1 MKSSNYYKNIL
12 KSIKG
17 MRTGV
22 LLFLFCCILFI
33 GKAWGQTEITETF
46 ESATAGASTFT
57 SGGKTFTIISKA
69 ESGQFDIQDLYPGT
83 GWNGTG
89 PDNKYIDNDGTARAF
104 IDQSFSIKIEA
115 GLTYS
120 VKKFYLFLADHTVEQ
135 YNTGTVTIKGKLGSA
150 TVFTATATSG
160 FVQSTATN
168 NGFTPIDLTTFGG
181 ANNSTKV
188 IDELEISTTEPFTY
202 VCLDALTWK
211 LEYTC
216 PTITIDTQ
224 AQTNVACK
232 GTATGRVT
240 VVPSGGTAPYTYSW
254 TLGAGTAA
262 TASNLT
268 AGTYTVTVTDK
279 MGCTATK
286 TITISEP
293 AAALGGTATKTDVSC
308 FGGNNGTATVA
319 ATGGTGPYAY
329 SWAPSGGT
337 GATATGLAIGNYT
350 VTVTDANACQ
360 ITRTVTV
367 GQPAAAL
374 TGTAT
379 QTNVSCFGGSNGTAT
394 VAVTGGTGPYS
405 YSWAP
410 SGGTNA
416 TATGLATG
424 DYTVTVTDAN
434 ACQIT
439 RTVTVGQPAAALSG
453 TATQT
458 NVSCFGG
465 NNGTATVAVTG
476 GTPGYTYSWAP
487 SGGTGATATG
497 LAAGNYTVTITDANT
512 CQITRT
518 VTVGQPAAAL
528 SGNATK
534 TDISCFG
541 GTNGTASIAV
551 TGGTAPYTY
560 SWSPS
565 GGTAASAT
573 GLGIGS
579 YTVTVTDANSC
590 QITRSVT
597 IGQPAAALA
606 ATTSKTD
613 VSCFGGSNGT
623 ASIAVTG
630 GTTPY
635 TYSWSPSGG
644 TAASASGLAAGT
656 YTVTVTDAN
665 ACQITRNVT
674 VGQPAAALSA
684 TATKTDVSCNG
695 GSNGTATVSVIG
707 GTPGYTYSWAPTGGT
722 AATATG
728 LAAGTYTV
736 TVTDANACQTTAT
749 VTVGQPDALTGTV
762 TKTDV
767 SCFGG
772 SNGTATVAVTG
783 GKAPYT
789 YSWSPS
795 GGNAA
800 SATGLIIGTYTVTIT
815 DANACQITRSVTI
828 GQPVAALAGTITKTD
843 VSCFNG
849 NNGTA
854 TVSVTGGTGPYSY
867 SWAPSG
873 GTNATASGLA
883 SGTYTV
889 TVTDNNLCQITR
901 TITVNQPTAALSA
914 TATKMDVSCNGGS
927 NGTANV
933 SVTGGT
939 AGYTYSWAPSGGTAA
954 TATGLAA
961 GIYTVTVTDAN
972 ACQTTASVTVGEP
985 AALTATISKTDVS
998 CNGGTNGSATVIAA
1012 GGTGAY
1018 TYSWAPSGGTAATAT
1033 GLVAGT
1039 YTVTIT
1045 DNNGCFITRTTTIG
1059 EPSAIVT
1066 VSTSDAVDVAAQTV
1080 TLGGD
1085 VPSGSCV
1092 IEKGIVYG
1100 TNALPTTSNNKIIG
1114 GSGSGTFSVDI
1125 SGLTVNTLYRYR
1137 AYAIVNGIIS
1147 YGTVKEFTTFKY
1159 DQQISFN
1166 AIASK
1171 TYGDAS
1177 FDLGDTHTNR
1187 GLLITY
1193 TAIDPTVVSITGNQA
1208 TILKS
1213 GTTTITATQAGD
1225 QNNNPATPVS
1235 RTLTVSKADITVTA
1249 DAKTKVY
1256 GTNDP
1261 ILTYKV
1267 TGMVNNDAATVVT
1280 GTLKRAAGE
1289 NIGTYAISNND
1300 LTASNYTITYVGA
1313 DLTITKAN
1321 LTVTA
1326 DAKTKVY
1333 GANDPALTY
1342 KVTGLVNND
1351 VATVVSGTLKRAIG
1365 ENIGAYAILDNDLT
1379 AANYTITYTGANL
1392 TITKANLTVTADAQ
1406 SKIYG
1411 ASDPVLT
1418 YKVTGLVNNDAAT
1431 VVSGT
1436 LKRAIGENTGTY
1448 AISNNDLSADN
1459 YTITYVGADLTITK
1473 ANLTVT
1479 ADAKTKVYG
1488 SSDPT
1493 LTYKVT
1499 GMVNNDLATVVAGT
1513 LKRATGE
1520 NVGTYAISNNDLT
1533 ASNYTITY
1541 VGADLTI
1548 TKANLTVMADAKTKV
1563 YGTADPALTYKVTG
1577 LVNNDAATVV
1587 TGTLKR
1593 ATGENVGTYAISN
1606 NDLAASNYT
1615 INYVGADLTITK
1627 ANLTVTADAKTK
1639 VYGTADPALTYKV
1652 TGLVN
1657 NDAATVVT
1665 GTLNRSA
1672 GENIGTYAIS
1682 NNNLTASNYTISYTG
1697 ANFTITKANL
1707 TVTADA
1713 KTKVYGTADPALTYK
1728 VTGLVNNDAATV
1740 VTGTLKRSAGENV
1753 GTYAISNNDLTASNY
1768 TITYAGA
1775 SFTITKANLTVTAD
1789 AKTKVYGT
1797 ADPAL
1802 TYKVTGLVNNDAA
1815 TVVTGTLKRATGEN
1829 VGTYAISN
1837 NDLTASNY
1845 TITYSGADLTI
1856 TKANL
1861 TVTADA
1867 KTKVYGTAD
1876 PALTYKVTGLVN
1888 NDAATVVTGTLK
1900 RATGENVGTYAIS
1913 NNDLTASNYTIT
1925 YAGANLTITK
1935 ATISGITLSD
1945 ASFTYDASAKSILIA
1960 GTLPAGTTVSYTG
1973 NNQTAAGTYAITA
1986 TIDGGINYTNL
1997 TLQATLKI
2005 NKAKQVITFKEI
2017 PAVYRD
2023 AGTLTLDISSNSP
2036 LPIKI
2041 YSDNTLVAEVTGN
2054 QEVTVRGVGL
2064 ALIRAEQSG
2073 DANYIAADAV
2083 TRELRVRNEDG
2094 AKLPVRVHPAVSPNG
2109 DGINDYL
2116 RIEGIDEYPE
2126 NKIGIFDANG
2136 NLVQEL
2142 KGYDNHSNRF
2152 DGYKESRAV
2161 PAGTYFYMLEVKING
2176 KWVYDK
2182 GFFVVRY

>member
-1 MKSSNYYKNIL
+1 MK
-12 KSIKG
+12 KG
-17 MRTGV
+17 Y
-22 LLFLFCCILFI
+22 LLFLLSLILCF

-46 ESATAGASTFT
+46 ESAAAGASTFT

-69 ESGQFDIQDLYPGT
+69 ESGKFDIQDLYPVT

-89 PDNKYIDNDGTARAF
+89 PDNKYIDNDGTVKAF

-120 VKKFYLFLADHTVEQ
+120 VKKFYLFLADHNAEQ
-135 YNTGTVTIKGKLGSA
+135 YNSGTVTITGKLGGA
-150 TVFTATATSG
+150 TVFTATASTG
-160 FVQSTATN
+160 FIKSTATN

-202 VCLDALTWK
+202 VCMDALTWK
-211 LEYTC
+211 LEYVC

-224 AQTNVACK
+224 SQLNVACK
-232 GTATGRVT
+232 GTATGSATIVA
-240 VVPSGGTAPYTYSW
+240 SGGTAPYTYSW

-268 AGTYTVTVTDK
+268 AGTYTVTVTDN
-279 MGCTATK
+279 MGCTANK
-286 TITISEP
+286 TIVITEP
-293 AAALGGTATKTDVSC
+293 AAALAGTATKTDVSC
-308 FGGNNGTATVA
+308 FGGGNGTATVVA
-319 ATGGTGPYAY
+319 SGGTGSYTY

-337 GATATGLAIGNYT
+337 AATATGLSAGTYTVTVTDANACQISRTVTVGQPAAALAGTATKTDVSCFGGGNGTATVSVTGGTTSYSYSWAPSGGTAATATGLSAGTYTVTVTDANSCQITRTVTVGQPAAALAATATKTDVSCFNGSNGTATVTVTGGTSGYTYSWAPSGGTAATATGLSAGTYTVTVTDANTCQITRTVTVGQPTAALTGTATKTDVSCFNGTNGTATVVASGGTGAYTYSWAPSGGTASTATGLSAGTYTVTVTDANNCQITRTVTVGQPATALTGTATKTDVSCYNGANGTATVVASGGGGAYTYSWAPSGGTAATATGLSAGTYTVTVTDANSCKITRSVTVGQPATALTGTATKTDVSCFNGTNGTATVVASGGTIGYTYSWAPSGGTAATATGLSAGTYT

-379 QTNVSCFGGSNGTAT
+379 KTDVSCFNGNNGTAT
-394 VAVTGGTGPYS
+394 VAVTGGTSSYT

-410 SGGTNA
+410 SGGTAA
-416 TATGLATG
+416 TATGLSAGT
-424 DYTVTVTDAN
+424 YTVTVTDAN

-439 RTVTVGQPAAALSG
+439 RTVTVGQPAAALTG
-453 TATQT
+453 TATKT
-458 NVSCFGG
+458 DVSCFNG

-476 GTPGYTYSWAP
+476 GTSSYTYSWAP
-487 SGGTGATATG
+487 S
-497 LAAGNYTVTITDANT
+497 
-512 CQITRT
+512 
-518 VTVGQPAAAL
+518 
-528 SGNATK
+528 
-534 TDISCFG
+534 
-541 GTNGTASIAV
+541 
-551 TGGTAPYTY
+551 
-560 SWSPS
+560 
-565 GGTAASAT
+565 
-573 GLGIGS
+573 
-579 YTVTVTDANSC
+579 
-590 QITRSVT
+590 
-597 IGQPAAALA
+597 
-606 ATTSKTD
+606 
-613 VSCFGGSNGT
+613 
-623 ASIAVTG
+623 
-630 GTTPY
+630 
-635 TYSWSPSGG
+635 
-644 TAASASGLAAGT
+644 
-656 YTVTVTDAN
+656 
-665 ACQITRNVT
+665 
-674 VGQPAAALSA
+674 
-684 TATKTDVSCNG
+684 
-695 GSNGTATVSVIG
+695 
-707 GTPGYTYSWAPTGGT
+707 GGT

-736 TVTDANACQTTAT
+736 TVTDANACQITRT
-749 VTVGQPDALTGTV
+749 VTVGQPAAALAATA

-767 SCFGG
+767 SCFNGT
-772 SNGTATVAVTG
+772 NGTATVAVTG
-783 GKAPYT
+783 GT
-789 YSWSPS
+789 SS
-795 GGNAA
+795 
-800 SATGLIIGTYTVTIT
+800 
-815 DANACQITRSVTI
+815 
-828 GQPVAALAGTITKTD
+828 
-843 VSCFNG
+843 
-849 NNGTA
+849 
-854 TVSVTGGTGPYSY
+854 
-867 SWAPSG
+867 
-873 GTNATASGLA
+873 
-883 SGTYTV
+883 
-889 TVTDNNLCQITR
+889 
-901 TITVNQPTAALSA
+901 
-914 TATKMDVSCNGGS
+914 
-927 NGTANV
+927 
-933 SVTGGT
+933 
-939 AGYTYSWAPSGGTAA
+939 YTYSWAPSGGTAA
-954 TATGLAA
+954 TATGLIA
-961 GIYTVTVTDAN
+961 GTYTVTVTDAN

-985 AALTATISKTDVS
+985 PALTATISKSDVS
-998 CNGGTNGSATVIAA
+998 CNGGTNGTATVLAS
-1012 GGTGAY
+1012 GGTGTL

-1045 DNNGCFITRTTTIG
+1045 DNNGCFITRTTTVG
-1059 EPSAIVT
+1059 EPSATVV

-1085 VPSGSCV
+1085 VPNGACV

-1100 TNALPTTSNNKIIG
+1100 TNALPTPSNIKIIG

-1137 AYAIVNGIIS
+1137 AYAIVNGIVS
-1147 YGTVKEFTTFKY
+1147 YGAVKEFTTFKY

-1166 AIASK
+1166 AIPSK

-1193 TAIDPTVVSITGNQA
+1193 TAVDPTVVSITGNQA

-1235 RTLTVSKADITVTA
+1235 RTLTVAKAVITVTA

-1256 GTNDP
+1256 GANDP
-1261 ILTYKV
+1261 TLTYKV

-1280 GTLKRAAGE
+1280 GTLKRATGA
-1289 NIGTYAISNND
+1289 NIGTYAISDND

-1333 GANDPALTY
+1333 GSSDPALTY

-1351 VATVVSGTLKRAIG
+1351 EATVVSGTLKRATG
-1365 ENIGAYAILDNDLT
+1365 ENIGTYAISDNDLS
-1379 AANYTITYTGANL
+1379 ADNYTITYVGTDL
-1392 TITKANLTVTADAQ
+1392 TITKASITVTVDA
-1406 SKIYG
+1406 KTKVYG
-1411 ASDPVLT
+1411 TTDPSLT
-1418 YKVTGLVNNDAAT
+1418 YKVTGMVNNDAAT
-1431 VVSGT
+1431 VVTGT
-1436 LKRAIGENTGTY
+1436 LKRTTGENIGTY

-1488 SSDPT
+1488 SSDPA

-1499 GMVNNDLATVVAGT
+1499 GMVNNDLATVVTGT

-1548 TKANLTVMADAKTKV
+1548 TKANLTVTADAKTKV
-1563 YGTADPALTYKVTG
+1563 YGTADPVLTYKVTDLVNNDAVTVVTGTLKRAAGENVGTYAISNNDLTASNYTITYVGADLTITKANLTVTADAKTKVYGTADPDLTYIVTG

-1593 ATGENVGTYAISN
+1593 ATGENIGTYAISN

-1615 INYVGADLTITK
+1615 ITYSGANLTITK

-1657 NDAATVVT
+1657 ND
-1665 GTLNRSA
+1665 L
-1672 GENIGTYAIS
+1672 
-1682 NNNLTASNYTISYTG
+1682 
-1697 ANFTITKANL
+1697 
-1707 TVTADA
+1707 
-1713 KTKVYGTADPALTYK
+1713 
-1728 VTGLVNNDAATV
+1728 
-1740 VTGTLKRSAGENV
+1740 
-1753 GTYAISNNDLTASNY
+1753 
-1768 TITYAGA
+1768 
-1775 SFTITKANLTVTAD
+1775 
-1789 AKTKVYGT
+1789 
-1797 ADPAL
+1797 
-1802 TYKVTGLVNNDAA
+1802 A

-1829 VGTYAISN
+1829 VGTYVISN
-1837 NDLTASNY
+1837 NDLAASNY
-1845 TITYSGADLTI
+1845 MITYVGANLTI

-1876 PALTYKVTGLVN
+1876 PALTYKVTGMVN
-1888 NDAATVVTGTLK
+1888 NDGATVVTGTLK

-1913 NNDLTASNYTIT
+1913 NNDLAASNYTIT
-1925 YAGANLTITK
+1925 YAGADLTITKANLTVTAEAKTKVFGTADPALTYKVTGMVNNDAATVVTGTLKRAAGENVGTYAISNNDLTASNYTITYIGANLTITK
-1935 ATISGITLSD
+1935 ATVTGITLSD
-1945 ASFTYDASAKSILIA
+1945 ASVTYDGSSKSILIT
-1960 GTLPAGTTVSYTG
+1960 GTLPSGTTVSYTG
-1973 NNQTAAGTYAITA
+1973 NNQTAAGSYPVTA
-1986 TIDGGINYTNL
+1986 NIDGGINYNNL
-1997 TLQATLKI
+1997 SLQATLKI
-2005 NKAKQVITFKEI
+2005 NKAKQVISFKEI

-2023 AGTLTLDISSNSP
+2023 AGQLTLDITSNSP
-2036 LPIKI
+2036 LPIRI

-2064 ALIRAEQSG
+2064 ALIRAEQAG

>member
-1 MKSSNYYKNIL
+1 MKSSNYYNNIL

-17 MRTGV
+17 MRMGV
-22 LLFLFCCILFI
+22 LLFLLSYILFI

-46 ESATAGASTFT
+46 ESAAAGASTFT
-57 SGGKTFTIISKA
+57 SGGKTFTIISNA
-69 ESGQFDIQDLYPGT
+69 GGQFDIQDLYPVT

-89 PDNKYIDNDGTARAF
+89 PDNKYIDNDGTAEAF

-135 YNTGTVTIKGKLGSA
+135 YNSGTVTIKGKLGGT

-211 LEYTC
+211 LEYVC

-232 GTATGRVT
+232 GTATGSVT
-240 VVPSGGTAPYTYSW
+240 VAPSGGTAPYSYSW

-286 TITISEP
+286 TITITEP
-293 AAALGGTATKTDVSC
+293 AAALAGTATKTDVSC
-308 FGGNNGTATVA
+308 FGGGNGTATVSV
-319 ATGGTGPYAY
+319 TGGTSGYSY

-337 GATATGLAIGNYT
+337 AATATGLSAGTYTVTVTDANACQITRTVTVGQPAAALAGTATKTDVSCFGGGNGTATVSVTGGTPGYTYSWAPSGGTAATATGLSAGTYTVTVTDANACQITRTVTVGQPAAALAGTATKTDVSCFNGNNGTATVAVTGGTPGYTYSWAPSGGTAATATGLSARTYT

-379 QTNVSCFGGSNGTAT
+379 KTDVSCFNGSNGTAT
-394 VAVTGGTGPYS
+394 VVASGGTGPYT

-410 SGGTNA
+410 SGGTAA
-416 TATGLATG
+416 TASGLAAGT
-424 DYTVTVTDAN
+424 YIVTVKDAN
-434 ACQIT
+434 NCQIT
-439 RTVTVGQPAAALSG
+439 RTVTVGQPAAALAG
-453 TATQT
+453 TITKT
-458 NVSCFGG
+458 DVSCFNGS
-465 NNGTATVAVTG
+465 NGTATVVASG
-476 GTPGYTYSWAP
+476 GTGPYTYSWAP
-487 SGGTGATATG
+487 SGGT
-497 LAAGNYTVTITDANT
+497 
-512 CQITRT
+512 
-518 VTVGQPAAAL
+518 
-528 SGNATK
+528 NAT
-534 TDISCFG
+534 
-541 GTNGTASIAV
+541 
-551 TGGTAPYTY
+551 
-560 SWSPS
+560 
-565 GGTAASAT
+565 
-573 GLGIGS
+573 
-579 YTVTVTDANSC
+579 
-590 QITRSVT
+590 
-597 IGQPAAALA
+597 
-606 ATTSKTD
+606 
-613 VSCFGGSNGT
+613 
-623 ASIAVTG
+623 
-630 GTTPY
+630 
-635 TYSWSPSGG
+635 
-644 TAASASGLAAGT
+644 ASGLAAGT
-656 YTVTVTDAN
+656 YTVTVTDN
-665 ACQITRNVT
+665 NSCQITRTIT
-674 VGQPAAALSA
+674 VNQPSFALSA
-684 TATKTDVSCNG
+684 TATQTDVSCNG
-695 GSNGTATVSVIG
+695 GSNGTATVSVTG
-707 GTPGYTYSWAPTGGT
+707 GTP
-722 AATATG
+722 
-728 LAAGTYTV
+728 
-736 TVTDANACQTTAT
+736 
-749 VTVGQPDALTGTV
+749 
-762 TKTDV
+762 
-767 SCFGG
+767 
-772 SNGTATVAVTG
+772 
-783 GKAPYT
+783 
-789 YSWSPS
+789 
-795 GGNAA
+795 
-800 SATGLIIGTYTVTIT
+800 
-815 DANACQITRSVTI
+815 
-828 GQPVAALAGTITKTD
+828 
-843 VSCFNG
+843 
-849 NNGTA
+849 
-854 TVSVTGGTGPYSY
+854 
-867 SWAPSG
+867 
-873 GTNATASGLA
+873 
-883 SGTYTV
+883 
-889 TVTDNNLCQITR
+889 
-901 TITVNQPTAALSA
+901 
-914 TATKMDVSCNGGS
+914 
-927 NGTANV
+927 
-933 SVTGGT
+933 
-939 AGYTYSWAPSGGTAA
+939 GYTYSWAPSGGTAA

-961 GIYTVTVTDAN
+961 GTYTVIVTDAN

-998 CNGGTNGSATVIAA
+998 CNGGTNGSATVTAT

-1039 YTVTIT
+1039 YTVTVT
-1045 DNNGCFITRTTTIG
+1045 DNNGCFITRTITIG
-1059 EPSAIVT
+1059 QPSATVT
-1066 VSTSDAVDVAAQTV
+1066 VSTSDPVNVAAQTV

-1085 VPSGSCV
+1085 VPGSSCV

-1137 AYAIVNGIIS
+1137 AYAIVNGTVS
-1147 YGTVKEFTTFKY
+1147 YGAVKEFTTFKY

-1193 TAIDPTVVSITGNQA
+1193 TAADPSIVSITGNQA

-1235 RTLTVSKADITVTA
+1235 RVLTVAKAVITVTA
-1249 DAKTKVY
+1249 DV
-1256 GTNDP
+1256 
-1261 ILTYKV
+1261 
-1267 TGMVNNDAATVVT
+1267 
-1280 GTLKRAAGE
+1280 
-1289 NIGTYAISNND
+1289 
-1300 LTASNYTITYVGA
+1300 
-1313 DLTITKAN
+1313 
-1321 LTVTA
+1321 
-1326 DAKTKVY
+1326 
-1333 GANDPALTY
+1333 
-1342 KVTGLVNND
+1342 
-1351 VATVVSGTLKRAIG
+1351 
-1365 ENIGAYAILDNDLT
+1365 
-1379 AANYTITYTGANL
+1379 
-1392 TITKANLTVTADAQ
+1392 
-1406 SKIYG
+1406 
-1411 ASDPVLT
+1411 
-1418 YKVTGLVNNDAAT
+1418 
-1431 VVSGT
+1431 
-1436 LKRAIGENTGTY
+1436 
-1448 AISNNDLSADN
+1448 
-1459 YTITYVGADLTITK
+1459 
-1473 ANLTVT
+1473 
-1479 ADAKTKVYG
+1479 
-1488 SSDPT
+1488 
-1493 LTYKVT
+1493 
-1499 GMVNNDLATVVAGT
+1499 
-1513 LKRATGE
+1513 
-1520 NVGTYAISNNDLT
+1520 
-1533 ASNYTITY
+1533 
-1541 VGADLTI
+1541 
-1548 TKANLTVMADAKTKV
+1548 KTKV

-1577 LVNNDAATVV
+1577 MVNNDAATVV

-1606 NDLAASNYT
+1606 NDLAASNYAIT
-1615 INYVGADLTITK
+1615 YVGADLTITK

-1652 TGLVN
+1652 TGMVN

-1665 GTLNRSA
+1665 GTLKRSA
-1672 GENIGTYAIS
+1672 GENVGTYAIS
-1682 NNNLTASNYTISYTG
+1682 NNDLAASNYTITYVG
-1697 ANFTITKANL
+1697 ADLTITKANL

-1753 GTYAISNNDLTASNY
+1753 GTYAISNNDLAASNY
-1768 TITYAGA
+1768 TITYMGSDLTITKANLTVTADAKTKVYGTTDPALTYKVTGMVNNDAATVVTGTLKRATGENIGTYAISNNDLAASNYTITYVGADLTITKANLTVTADTKTKVYGTADPALTYKVTGMVNNDAATVVTGTLKRATGENVGTYAISNNDLAASNYTITYVGADLTITKANLTVTADAKTKVYGSSDPALTYKVTGMVNNDAATVVTGTLKRATGENVGTYAISNNDLAASNYTITYVGANLTITKANLTVTADAKTKVYGTTDPALTYKVTGMVNNDAATVVTGTLKRATGENVGTYAISNNDLAASNYTITYVGADLTITKANLTVTADAKTKVYGTTDPALTYKVTGMVNNDAATVVTGTLKRSAGENVGTYAISNNDLAA
-1775 SFTITKANLTVTAD
+1775 SNYTITYVGANLTITKANLTVTADAKTKVYGTTDPALTYKVTGMVNNDAATVVTGTLKRATGENVGTYAISNNDLAASNYTITYVGADLTITKANLTVTAD

-1815 TVVTGTLKRATGEN
+1815 TIVTGTLKRATGEN

-1837 NDLTASNY
+1837 NDLAASNYAITYVGANLTITKANLTVTADAKTKVYGTADPALSYKVTGMVNNDAATVVTGTLKRSAGENVGTYAISNNDLAASNY
-1845 TITYSGADLTI
+1845 TITYMGSDLTITKANLTVTADAKTKVYGTTDPALTYKVTGMVNNDAATVVTGTLKRATGENEGTYAISNNDLAASNYTITYVGADLTI

-1900 RATGENVGTYAIS
+1900 RAAGENVGTYAIS
-1913 NNDLTASNYTIT
+1913 NNDLAASNYLIT

-1935 ATISGITLSD
+1935 ATITGITLSD
-1945 ASFTYDASAKSILIA
+1945 ASFTYDAAAKSILIS

-1973 NNQTAAGTYAITA
+1973 NNQTAAGTYTVTA
-1986 TIDGGINYTNL
+1986 NIDGGINYTNL
-1997 TLQATLKI
+1997 SLQATLKI

-2023 AGTLTLDISSNSP
+2023 AGTLSLDISSNSP

-2094 AKLPVRVHPAVSPNG
+2094 AKLPVRV
-2109 DGINDYL
+2109 
-2116 RIEGIDEYPE
+2116 
-2126 NKIGIFDANG
+2126 
-2136 NLVQEL
+2136 
-2142 KGYDNHSNRF
+2142 
-2152 DGYKESRAV
+2152 
-2161 PAGTYFYMLEVKING
+2161 
-2176 KWVYDK
+2176 
-2182 GFFVVRY
+2182 

>member
-1 MKSSNYYKNIL
+1 MKSSNYYNNIL
-12 KSIKG
+12 KSIKS
-17 MRTGV
+17 MRMGV
-22 LLFLFCCILFI
+22 LLFLLSCILFI

-46 ESATAGASTFT
+46 ESAVAEASTFT
-57 SGGKTFTIISKA
+57 SGGKTFTIISA
-69 ESGQFDIQDLYPGT
+69 QSGPFDIQSGYPGF
-83 GWNGTG
+83 GWSGTAN
-89 PDNKYIDNDGTARAF
+89 DNKFIDNDGAAAF
-104 IDQSFSIKIEA
+104 GQNTGFSIKIDA

-120 VKKFYLFLADHTVEQ
+120 VKKFYLFLADHNAEQ
-135 YNTGTVTIKGKLGSA
+135 YTSGTVTVTGKLAGA
-150 TVFTATATSG
+150 TVFTATTSTG

-181 ANNSTKV
+181 VNNSTKV
-188 IDELEISTTEPFTY
+188 IDELEISTTHPFNY
-202 VCLDALTWK
+202 VCMDALTWK

-216 PTITIDTQ
+216 PTITIDTP
-224 AQTNVACK
+224 THINVACK
-232 GTATGRVT
+232 GTATGSVT
-240 VVPSGGTAPYTYSW
+240 VAPSGGTAPYTYSW

-286 TITISEP
+286 TITIVEP
-293 AAALGGTATKTDVSC
+293 VAALAGIATKTDISC
-308 FGGNNGTATVA
+308 FGGSNGTATVA
-319 ATGGTGPYAY
+319 VTGGTGPYAY

-337 GATATGLAIGNYT
+337 GASATGLAIGSYT

-374 TGTAT
+374 AGTAT

-394 VAVTGGTGPYS
+394 VAVTGGTPGYT

-424 DYTVTVTDAN
+424 TYTVTVTDAN

-458 NVSCFGG
+458 DVSCFGG

-497 LAAGNYTVTITDANT
+497 LAAGNYTVTITDANA

-541 GTNGTASIAV
+541 GSNGTTSVAV

-573 GLGIGS
+573 GLGIGT
-579 YTVTVTDANSC
+579 YTVTVKDANSC

-606 ATTSKTD
+606 GTTSKTD

-695 GSNGTATVSVIG
+695 GSNGTATVSVTG

-722 AATATG
+722 AASATG

-749 VTVGQPDALTGTV
+749 VTVDQPDALTGNA

-772 SNGTATVAVTG
+772 SNGTATIAVTG

-795 GGNAA
+795 GGTAA
-800 SATGLIIGTYTVTIT
+800 SATGLGIGTYTVTVK
-815 DANACQITRSVTI
+815 DANSCQITRSVTI
-828 GQPVAALAGTITKTD
+828 GQPAAALAGTTSKTDVSCFGGSNGTASIAVTGGTTPYTYSWSPSGGTAASASGLAAGTYTVTVTDANACQITSNVTVGQPAAALSGTATKTD
-843 VSCFNG
+843 VSCNG
-849 NNGTA
+849 GSNGTA
-854 TVSVTGGTGPYSY
+854 TVSVTGGTP
-867 SWAPSG
+867 
-873 GTNATASGLA
+873 
-883 SGTYTV
+883 
-889 TVTDNNLCQITR
+889 
-901 TITVNQPTAALSA
+901 
-914 TATKMDVSCNGGS
+914 
-927 NGTANV
+927 
-933 SVTGGT
+933 
-939 AGYTYSWAPSGGTAA
+939 GYTYSWAPSGGTAA
-954 TATGLAA
+954 SATGLAA
-961 GIYTVTVTDAN
+961 GTYTVTIKDAN
-972 ACQTTASVTVGEP
+972 LCMTTATVTVGQP
-985 AALTATISKTDVS
+985 AALAASFSTTDVS
-998 CNGGTNGSATVIAA
+998 CNGGSNGSATVTVT

-1018 TYSWAPSGGTAATAT
+1018 TYSWAPSGGTAASAT
-1033 GLVAGT
+1033 GLSAGT

-1045 DNNGCFITRTTTIG
+1045 DANACQVTSSVTVNQ
-1059 EPSAIVT
+1059 PSATVT
-1066 VSTSDAVDVAAQTV
+1066 VFTADAVDVAAQTV
-1080 TLGGD
+1080 TLGGN
-1085 VPSGSCV
+1085 VPNGLCV

-1100 TNALPTTSNNKIIG
+1100 INALPTTSDTKKI
-1114 GSGSGTFSVDI
+1114 SSSSSATFTVDI

-1137 AYAIVNGIIS
+1137 AYAIVNGVVS
-1147 YGTVKEFTTFKY
+1147 YGAVKEFTTFKY

-1171 TYGDAS
+1171 IYGDAS
-1177 FDLGDTHTNR
+1177 FDLGDTHTDR
-1187 GLLITY
+1187 GLLVTY
-1193 TAIDPTVVSITGNQA
+1193 TAADPTIVSITGNHA

-1213 GTTTITATQAGD
+1213 GNTLITATQAGN
-1225 QNNNPATPVS
+1225 QNNNAAPPVS
-1235 RTLTVSKADITVTA
+1235 RTLTVGKAALTVTADEQSKVYGSNDPALTYTVTGMVNNDAATVVSGNLKRESGENIGTYAITDNNLTAANYTISYLGNILTISKANLTVTA
-1249 DAKTKVY
+1249 DAQSKVY
-1256 GTNDP
+1256 GASDP
-1261 ILTYKV
+1261 ALTYKV
-1267 TGMVNNDAATVVT
+1267 TGLVNNDAATVVT
-1280 GTLKRAAGE
+1280 GTLKRE
-1289 NIGTYAISNND
+1289 
-1300 LTASNYTITYVGA
+1300 
-1313 DLTITKAN
+1313 
-1321 LTVTA
+1321 
-1326 DAKTKVY
+1326 
-1333 GANDPALTY
+1333 
-1342 KVTGLVNND
+1342 
-1351 VATVVSGTLKRAIG
+1351 IG

-1406 SKIYG
+1406 NKIYG

-1431 VVSGT
+1431 VVTGT

-1448 AISNNDLSADN
+1448 AISNNNLTAAN
-1459 YTITYVGADLTITK
+1459 YTITYT
-1473 ANLTVT
+1473 
-1479 ADAKTKVYG
+1479 
-1488 SSDPT
+1488 
-1493 LTYKVT
+1493 
-1499 GMVNNDLATVVAGT
+1499 
-1513 LKRATGE
+1513 
-1520 NVGTYAISNNDLT
+1520 
-1533 ASNYTITY
+1533 
-1541 VGADLTI
+1541 
-1548 TKANLTVMADAKTKV
+1548 
-1563 YGTADPALTYKVTG
+1563 
-1577 LVNNDAATVV
+1577 
-1587 TGTLKR
+1587 
-1593 ATGENVGTYAISN
+1593 
-1606 NDLAASNYT
+1606 
-1615 INYVGADLTITK
+1615 GADLTITK

-1657 NDAATVVT
+1657 NDAAAVVT
-1665 GTLNRSA
+1665 GTL
-1672 GENIGTYAIS
+1672 E
-1682 NNNLTASNYTISYTG
+1682 
-1697 ANFTITKANL
+1697 
-1707 TVTADA
+1707 
-1713 KTKVYGTADPALTYK
+1713 
-1728 VTGLVNNDAATV
+1728 
-1740 VTGTLKRSAGENV
+1740 
-1753 GTYAISNNDLTASNY
+1753 
-1768 TITYAGA
+1768 
-1775 SFTITKANLTVTAD
+1775 
-1789 AKTKVYGT
+1789 
-1797 ADPAL
+1797 
-1802 TYKVTGLVNNDAA
+1802 
-1815 TVVTGTLKRATGEN
+1815 
-1829 VGTYAISN
+1829 
-1837 NDLTASNY
+1837 
-1845 TITYSGADLTI
+1845 
-1856 TKANL
+1856 
-1861 TVTADA
+1861 
-1867 KTKVYGTAD
+1867 
-1876 PALTYKVTGLVN
+1876 
-1888 NDAATVVTGTLK
+1888 

-1935 ATISGITLSD
+1935 ANLTVTADAKTKVYGTADPALTYKVTGMVNNDAATVVSGTLKRAIGENIGTYAILDNDLTASNYTITYAGANLTITKANLTVTADAKTKVYGTSDPALTYKVTGLVNNDAVTVVTGTLNRATGENIGTYAISNNNLTASNYTISYTGANLTITKANLTVTADAKTKVYGTNDPALTYKVTGLVNNDASTVVTGTLKRAVGENIGSYAISNNDLTASNYLITYAGADLTITKANLTVTADAKTKVYGTNDPAFTYKVTGLVNNDASTVVTGTLKRAVGENVGTYAISNNDLTASNYTITYAGADLTISKANLTVTADAKTKVYGTNDPALTYKVTGLVNNDASTVVTGTLKRAVGENVGTYAISNNDLTASNYTITYAGANLTISKATISGITLSD
-1945 ASFTYDASAKSILIA
+1945 GSFTYDATAKSILIA

-1986 TIDGGINYTNL
+1986 TIDGGVNYTNL
-1997 TLQATLKI
+1997 TLQATLRI

-2023 AGTLTLDISSNSP
+2023 AGTLSLDISSNSP

-2041 YSDNTLVAEVTGN
+2041 YSDNILVAEVTGN

-2073 DANYIAADAV
+2073 DGNYIAADAV